1 MVIAD
6 FVKYKEDLP
15 FVTSKEIYLNGN
27 TEKFHP
33 EGLYSEV
40 IFGPKKSYQCSCGAL
55 NHKSNEGET
64 CDICNVT
71 CDDGSRRKEQFAK
84 IRLRKKVLLPIF
96 EKAIRAIFGI
106 KSIKDIFAQ
115 NKYKSNL
122 VDPYYFDA
130 MNYGLKKR
138 RAIKKLE
145 ETVFDNM
152 PIYDIASLN
161 KLFDYLAED
170 IIYRPGI
177 ELHINPDHIP
187 YVFSDIIMVY
197 PPETRPIVMSGQ
209 KKDIPDISKFF
220 KKLLNITT
228 GTFWD
233 KYKEDDEE
241 FNRNIYNTQKIVN
254 EMYILL
260 YARGLCDKTS
270 TLRESING
278 ATVEY
283 SGRSTIIPE
292 PALKPYGIGLSA
304 DTVKKIF
311 IPNLLHYIYRMVE
324 KPRMLFN
331 ENKEI
336 DPKYDVFKLL
346 NYINSGKFNLDLPDE
361 FFDAFLVDDIKN
373 LLCYIERAP
382 VLWRFNF
389 SGVIIEVVLKERD
402 GYLDFNVKNYVGPRL
417 SNTNMYNNK
426 VMMVNTLV
434 AAAFNFDFDG
444 DNMSIY
450 SIHSQQA
457 KKSFFSGFLGN
468 PENLKF
474 EHNGKLVAQPEHE
487 SIYAWWALTEKVNA
501 VEINENTIPEMEF
514 NTVTDYA
521 DARILNKNPN
531 MIVKY
536 SAPDIDEPILLP
548 YNIVALNRAANVT
561 IYKENPGPSP
571 KKASIKT
578 LMKMLDIVGPD
589 KFYHHLHEINK
600 FLLKCSTFI
609 SYCNPTF
616 CARDFAIISKPII
629 DYKETLIN
637 EPFIGFHQ
645 NDILFTEYVKPEI
658 AKNPMNSLHRVSESD
673 ARIKSVQLLK
683 AASNSGIPTDI
694 HGRAFINNIKQDL
707 LSGHTKEGFFQSGDS
722 ARLALAQRQEAI
734 PKGGELQRRFFWITG
749 FLQLARVND
758 CGTKRTMAIEIRDKN
773 HLDTLH
779 GRFYLTEKKLVSNH
793 HIIKNNNMQVIDKFD
808 PASNELIGSTLN
820 FRTPI
825 FCEHPGYKIC
835 DKCMGTQQTKSINLG
850 AAIGSYIPE
859 AIIQSVLRTHHFSG
873 AFITRIKK
881 EILNLIK
888 RNRFESP
895 NLIYFKDLDD
905 LVQLKNFYNDVYEN
919 GEEDINLVPVP
930 ENNTNTESC
939 YRIDVINPPFND
951 DSVKQL
957 NKIIQILD
965 KDRADENLMSLTE
978 MYNQLLDEIVLP
990 NGIYSVFVE
999 LIMSLMFY
1007 DEEDVIIRYGGE
1019 PYKQTALKKIIQ
1031 KCDPRLS
1038 IFYNLNSNA
1047 MALILRDEHKILG
1060 AKHMLSGLITP
1071 YKK

>member
-1 MVIAD
+1 MFIAD

-15 FVTSKEIYLNGN
+15 FVTSKEIYVNGN

-40 IFGPKKSYQCSCGAL
+40 IFGPKKAYQCTCGAL

-71 CDDGSRRKEQFAK
+71 CDDGTRRKEQFAK
-84 IRLRKKVLLPIF
+84 IRLRKKVLLPLF
-96 EKAIRAIFGI
+96 EKAIRAIFGQ

-122 VDPYYFDA
+122 VDPYYFDVS
-130 MNYGLKKR
+130 NYSLKKR
-138 RAIKKLE
+138 RSIKNLE
-145 ETVFDNM
+145 DTVFNNM

-161 KLFDYLAED
+161 KLYDYLVED
-170 IIYRPGI
+170 VIYRPGI
-177 ELHINPDHIP
+177 ELHINPDHIHF
-187 YVFSDIIMVY
+187 VFSDIIIVY
-197 PPETRPIVMSGQ
+197 PPETRPVVMSGQ
-209 KKDIPDISKFF
+209 KKDIPDISKFY
-220 KKLLNITT
+220 KKLLNITM

-241 FNRNIYNTQKIVN
+241 FNRNIFSTQKIVN
-254 EMYILL
+254 EMYQLL

-292 PALKPYGIGLSA
+292 PALQPFGIGLSA
-304 DTVKKIF
+304 DTIKKIF
-311 IPNLLHYIYRMVE
+311 IPNLLHYIYKMVE
-324 KPRMLFN
+324 KPRMLFDV
-331 ENKEI
+331 NKQI

-402 GYLDFNVKNYVGPRL
+402 GYLDFEVKNYVGPRL
-417 SNTNMYNNK
+417 SNTLMYNNK

-457 KKSFFSGFLGN
+457 KKSFYEGFLGN

-487 SIYAWWALTEKVNA
+487 SIYSWWALTEKVSN
-501 VEINENTIPEMEF
+501 VIIPDDIDIPSF
-514 NTVTDYA
+514 NTETDYV
-521 DARILNKNPN
+521 DARIINKTPEK
-531 MIVKY
+531 IYKY
-536 SAPDIDEPILLP
+536 FAPDIENYLLLP
-548 YNIVALNRAANVT
+548 YNIVAINKAAGIT
-561 IYKENPGPSP
+561 LYDKNPGPSA
-571 KKASIKT
+571 KKASIKS
-578 LMKMLDIVGPD
+578 LMKMLDTVGPD
-589 KFYHHLHEINK
+589 KFYKHLHELNK
-600 FLLKCSTFI
+600 FLLMSSTLI

-616 CARDFAIISKPII
+616 STKDFAIISKPII

-658 AKNPMNSLHRVSESD
+658 AKNQMNSLHRVSESD

-758 CGTKRTMAIEIRDKN
+758 CGSKRTMAIEIRDKN
-773 HLDTLH
+773 HLETLH
-779 GRFYLTEKKLVSNH
+779 GRFYLTEKKLEMNH
-793 HIIKNNNMQVIDKFD
+793 SILKNNNLKLIDKYD
-808 PASNELIGSTLN
+808 EESLKLIGQTLN

-835 DKCMGTQQTKSINLG
+835 DKCMGTQQTKSVNLG

-873 AFITRIKK
+873 AFITKIRK
-881 EILNLIK
+881 EILDLIK
-888 RNRFESP
+888 RNRFQSP
-895 NLIYFKDLDD
+895 NLIYFKDLND
-905 LVQLKNFYNDVYEN
+905 LLLLKEFYNEVYEN
-919 GEEDINLVPVP
+919 GAEDIKLVPVP
-930 ENNTNTESC
+930 ELNNGEESC
-939 YRIDVINPPFND
+939 YRLDVINPPFND

-965 KDRADENLMSLTE
+965 KDRADENLLTIQE

-990 NGIYSVFVE
+990 NGIYSIFIE
-999 LIMSLMFY
+999 LIMSLMYY
-1007 DEEDVIIRYGGE
+1007 DEEDVIVRYGGE

-1038 IFYNLNSNA
+1038 VFYNLNANA